1 MGCFTNMNC
10 FSFKSRNVLFPQ
22 ATERK
27 KHPSISICFQLL
39 LFLSSSGRFS
49 FFFFLMFLRQCS
61 RLRISPRCPVLDAR
75 ASRSRKKQS
84 TFVNCFSLKTGNDLF
99 SQAVSRQ
106 VSSALKSLTS
116 VFGMG
121 TGGSSSP
128 LSPDFILSFLSTQ
141 TMKNLSSL
149 TSLRLSPSLG

>member
-1 MGCFTNMNC
+1 MSAALTRFHFFQTGNAHSPPWQTFLPAVR
-10 FSFKSRNVLFPQ
+10 SFGHF
-22 ATERK
+22 A
-27 KHPSISICFQLL
+27 
-39 LFLSSSGRFS
+39 LFLFSDRSNHFTYRQLTRSS
-49 FFFFLMFLRQCS
+49 L
-61 RLRISPRCPVLDAR
+61 RCPVLDAR

-106 VSSALKSLTS
+106 VSSALKSLTA

-141 TMKNLSSL
+141 TMKNLSSP